1 MHQEKRGLQLRNSAD
16 SAAPVPFPP
25 MQQKTAPTSIVRPGD
40 EKHRRSEM
48 RERQQGAAPI
58 YCKKRERGKNEAPL
72 PKECFGL
79 FLRCRMDGC
88 RIPHPAHAGDEQ
100 RYSTFMANLNTG
112 NHNCHSKP
120 SLWPPLQPFLTPYF
134 FPFTPAQMIA
144 QGSKKKKKKAVGHG
158 QRESK

>member
-40 EKHRRSEM
+40 EKHWRSEM

-79 FLRCRMDGC
+79 FLRCRMDDC
-88 RIPHPAHAGDEQ
+88 RIPHP
-100 RYSTFMANLNTG
+100 T
-112 NHNCHSKP
+112 
-120 SLWPPLQPFLTPYF
+120 YF
-134 FPFTPAQMIA
+134 FPFTLAQMRVIFRG
-144 QGSKKKKKKAVGHG
+144 QWHDPGGSAHLQAHMRSFPYAPWMNRVTLG
-158 QRESK
+158 